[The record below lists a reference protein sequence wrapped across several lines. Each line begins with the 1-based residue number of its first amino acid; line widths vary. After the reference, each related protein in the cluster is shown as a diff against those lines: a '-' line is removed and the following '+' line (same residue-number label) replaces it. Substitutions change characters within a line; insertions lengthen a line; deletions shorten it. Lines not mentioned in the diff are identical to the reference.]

1 MFPPPPGPPFR
12 TYSRVC
18 NTHPYTDRT
27 LTENV
32 IICVRLPA
40 IGRRRALLTPGVSR
54 FRFYYYLT
62 NENNARRGSDVF
74 KTERDHFRS
83 DRNQKRQLQLF
94 YVRQSSREGRAFI
107 HETVRRRSLHVPRK
121 FSAEFF
127 ALFLFVFYGRRN
139 SASPAGN
146 RTNCPLHPNRQPQT
160 YYTSV
165 LSVVVKRT
173 RYIVTNE
180 RKIPSRLCCAIWPF
194 RNFEAFLRIVRL

>member
-1 MFPPPPGPPFR
+1 M
-12 TYSRVC
+12 
-18 NTHPYTDRT
+18 
-27 LTENV
+27 TENV

-40 IGRRRALLTPGVSR
+40 IGRRRALLTSGVSR

-127 ALFLFVFYGRRN
+127 TLFLFDFYGRRN

-146 RTNCPLHPNRQPQT
+146 RTNCPLYPNRQPQT

-165 LSVVVKRT
+165 ISVVLKRT
-173 RYIVTNE
+173 GYIGTNE
-180 RKIPSRLCCAIWPF
+180 KYRRAYVARYGRFGISRHFFRSYGYSTTRGERTGISPF
-194 RNFEAFLRIVRL
+194 RTFSFRT